1 MFTTH
6 FTSVCINPALYLPWL
21 LGQCLRHGV
30 QVKRASLHH
39 ILDAAKL
46 HHTGLTADVV
56 INCTG
61 LGAAQLHGVRDS
73 TVVPVRGQT
82 ILVDSDP
89 GCMIGVSGSD
99 EGAEELTYVMKRAG
113 GGGTVLGGSYH
124 RALAK
129 PEADSGLAARIL
141 RRCVSYCPQLAQKLQ
156 EQGNVDILSHRVGFR
171 PCRTAGPRLEQE
183 RIGNTN
189 IVHNYGHGGFGY
201 QTSYACAYDVAKMV
215 QAMAA
220 SWPLAKL

>member
-1 MFTTH
+1 VLTPQPQSNANCTRQNHGSRISCQMQVIFPHFVFHLSLPWAQFRIDYTTVADSPEVMFTTH

-46 HHTGLTADVV
+46 HHTGLTPDVV

-82 ILVDSDP
+82 IIVNSDP

-113 GGGTVLGGSYH
+113 GRFRCGL
-124 RALAK
+124 RLA
-129 PEADSGLAARIL
+129 
-141 RRCVSYCPQLAQKLQ
+141 
-156 EQGNVDILSHRVGFR
+156 
-171 PCRTAGPRLEQE
+171 
-183 RIGNTN
+183 
-189 IVHNYGHGGFGY
+189 
-201 QTSYACAYDVAKMV
+201 
-215 QAMAA
+215 
-220 SWPLAKL
+220 